1 MKLQTHIPTISIG
14 ARDGRAA
21 IIALASLI
29 AAAMVLLGLQ
39 TSGLLDN
46 PLLKHLTPWSITR
59 LNAGLIH
66 RVSLDPR
73 LLNDANN
80 PARRFSVAHPQP
92 ANVTSPQLFS
102 IGTDARGAFQVFGE
116 TSQSELIADDR
127 TVPQIEPREDRLLMM
142 LMLLQL
148 HPHRD

>member
-21 IIALASLI
+21 IVALASLI
-29 AAAMVLLGLQ
+29 AASMVLIGLQ
-39 TSGLLDN
+39 TSGLLNN
-46 PLLKHLTPWSITR
+46 PMLERLTPWSIAR
-59 LNAGLIH
+59 LNPGLID

-73 LLNDANN
+73 LLSDANN

-92 ANVTSPQLFS
+92 ADVTSSQRFS
-102 IGTDARGAFQVFGE
+102 IGTDARGAFEIFGE
-116 TSQSELIADDR
+116 TANSELLADDR
-127 TVPQIEPREDRLLMM
+127 TVPQFEPRKDRLLMM

-148 HPHRD
+148 HPHHQ

>member
-1 MKLQTHIPTISIG
+1 MKLQTHIPTIGIG

-21 IIALASLI
+21 IVALASLI
-29 AAAMVLLGLQ
+29 AASMVLIGLQ

-46 PLLKHLTPWSITR
+46 PLLEPLTPWSITR
-59 LNAGLIH
+59 LNAGLIG

-73 LLNDANN
+73 LFSDADS

-92 ANVTSPQLFS
+92 ADVTSSQLLS
-102 IGTDARGAFQVFGE
+102 IGTDARGSFEVFGE
-116 TSQSELIADDR
+116 TAQSELLADDR
-127 TVPQIEPREDRLLMM
+127 TAPQFEPREDRLLMM

-148 HPHRD
+148 HPHRQ